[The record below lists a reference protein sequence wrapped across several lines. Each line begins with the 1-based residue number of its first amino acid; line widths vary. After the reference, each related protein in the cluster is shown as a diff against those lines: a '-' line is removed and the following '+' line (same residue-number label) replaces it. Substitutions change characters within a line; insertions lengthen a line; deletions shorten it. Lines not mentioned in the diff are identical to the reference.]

1 MKLTIL
7 SPDKEIF
14 DGEVTSVKVP
24 GSAGSFELLN
34 NHAPI
39 VSSLN
44 PGVVRV
50 KTAKE
55 TFSFEVDKGFIE
67 MLNNEISLLVQGY
80 APIKGDG

>member
-14 DGEVTSVKVP
+14 SGEVTSVKVP

-39 VSSLN
+39 VSSLSN
-44 PGVVRV
+44 GVVRV
-50 KTAKE
+50 RTPKE
-55 TFSFEVDKGFIE
+55 TFSFKVDKGFIE
-67 MLNNEISLLVQGY
+67 MLNNNISLLVQGY
-80 APIKGDG
+80 EKIGK